1 MLSITRELEFGDKK
15 ITVRELTVAEVRAW
29 LSEPQDIENREFD
42 ALTGL
47 MSFDEIGV
55 NDIYRF
61 TDMKP
66 ADVEEL
72 TPSALKKI
80 AAVVKELNSVFFCE
94 YLQRLKEVQ
103 KRIEQNSPQKASN

>member
-29 LSEPQDIENREFD
+29 LSEPPAIEQQEFD
-42 ALTGL
+42 VLTGL

-61 TDMKP
+61 TDLKP
-66 ADVEEL
+66 GDVEGL

-103 KRIEQNSPQKASN
+103 KRIEQNSPPNASN